1 MRITKIAFQA
11 CSLNLNSAVQ
21 ETAAQWDLQQPA
33 VRSTMWVRDFSR
45 LESTTWRWWSR
56 FSPVG
61 THCRAGCAK
70 STVSSE
76 PHNAFCSYEA
86 AGCQAPGI
94 YVRSKRHVHRG
105 RRNGAFIS
113 QGPWRRPNLVAAC
126 HLREGSARVRFA
138 GGFRARKPWLPR
150 CSYPCRGE
158 SHRSPETSFVKPGCE
173 PRLLNVDPRGP

>member
-1 MRITKIAFQA
+1 MLAWMEARQKKDGLEVPNQRR
-11 CSLNLNSAVQ
+11 LQKSAGPDFPQMEAGDELVRQ
-21 ETAAQWDLQQPA
+21 IETSREPRVA
-33 VRSTMWVRDFSR
+33 V
-45 LESTTWRWWSR
+45 
-56 FSPVG
+56 
-61 THCRAGCAK
+61 
-70 STVSSE
+70 
-76 PHNAFCSYEA
+76 CSYEA

-94 YVRSKRHVHRG
+94 FVRSKRHVHRG

-126 HLREGSARVRFA
+126 QLREGSARVRFA